1 MKNLKLIIIREFNSR
16 VRNKSFIIM
25 TILSPLI
32 FVGMIFLIVYL
43 SSINN
48 EQARTIAV
56 LDESELLFDALEE
69 TENLKFT
76 KLESVNIEQAKTIS
90 EASNHHGLLY
100 ISKANSLFELDN
112 NIQFFVEGSPNIA
125 AIQYIE
131 KSINAKLTNL
141 KLEQDGVDL
150 TKIEISKTNI
160 DIKIENYQG
169 QQTSKMSSW
178 IKAIFGGA
186 AGYLLMM
193 FIIIYGNM
201 VMRSVIEEKTNRIIE
216 IIISSVKPFH
226 LMMGKIIGTSLAGIT
241 QFLIWIFLGG
251 ILLIIATSFLGL
263 NYDPS
268 AMVNQE
274 MIDQTNTSS
283 MQAIIYDIARLPI
296 GTLLVSFLIFFIGGY
311 FLYSSIYAAIGAAVD
326 SETDTQQFM
335 LPIIIPLM
343 LAIYVGFFAVI
354 ENPHGTV
361 AVVFSHIP
369 LTSSIVMLMRIPF
382 GVPWWEI
389 LISMLLLFATFALVV
404 WFAAKIYRVG
414 ILMYGKKPT
423 YKELYKW
430 LKY

>member
-1 MKNLKLIIIREFNSR
+1 MKNLKLIIKREFFAR
-16 VRNKSFIIM
+16 VRNKSFLLM

-32 FVGMIFLIVYL
+32 FVGMIFLVVFL
-43 SSINN
+43 SSLNSEEI
-48 EQARTIAV
+48 RIVSV
-56 LDESELLFDALEE
+56 LDESNTLMESLED
-69 TENLKFT
+69 TDNLKFKSLSGVT
-76 KLESVNIEQAKTIS
+76 IEEAKLLSTE
-90 EASNHHGLLY
+90 SNHHGLLY
-100 ISKANSLFELDN
+100 IPLSDDFQEYEKSV
-112 NIQFFVEGSPNIA
+112 QFFTEESPNINV
-125 AIQYIE
+125 IQYIE
-131 KSINAKLTNL
+131 KSLNTRLTNL
-141 KLEQDGVDL
+141 KLMQEGVDL
-150 TKIEISKTNI
+150 GKIDASKTNV
-160 DIKIENYQG
+160 DIKIENFQG

-216 IIISSVKPFH
+216 IIISSVKPYI

-241 QFLIWIFLGG
+241 QFVIWVILGG
-251 ILLIIATSFLGL
+251 IFLFIATTFFGL
-263 NYDPS
+263 QLDASSMPS
-268 AMVNQE
+268 QE
-274 MIDQTNTSS
+274 MVDSNMSGLQVV
-283 MQAIIYDIARLPI
+283 IYDIARLPV
-296 GTLLVSFLIFFIGGY
+296 GTLLVSFLLFFIGGY

-326 SETDTQQFM
+326 NETDTQQF
-335 LPIIIPLM
+335 LFPIIIPLM
-343 LAIYVGFFAVI
+343 LAMYVGFFAVI

-361 AVVFSHIP
+361 AVVFSHVP
-369 LTSSIVMLMRIPF
+369 LTSPIVMLMRIPF

-389 LISMLLLFATFALVV
+389 LISIVVLFATFALVV